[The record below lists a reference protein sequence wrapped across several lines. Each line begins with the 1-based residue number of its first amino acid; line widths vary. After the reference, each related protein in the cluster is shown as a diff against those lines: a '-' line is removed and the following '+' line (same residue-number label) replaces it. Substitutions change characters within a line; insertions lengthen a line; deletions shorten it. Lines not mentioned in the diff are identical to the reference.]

1 MRVLFIGYGHMG
13 GALGDAWRT
22 RSEDTEVLAIDPA
35 FATRPAAHGFVSAEA
50 LRAAV
55 PAAAFDLIVLA
66 VKPALA
72 ADALRALPAESVQ
85 GALLLSIAA
94 GVRLDTLRA
103 AAPARLR
110 LVRAMPNTPALL
122 GRGCTGLYA
131 GDDVDATARAQL
143 TALLSHVGSVHW
155 LEAEAQIDA
164 VTAISGSGPAY
175 YHLFSEA
182 LAQAGQA
189 LGLPA
194 ELAQALAAG
203 TAEGAAAQQRQQGAD
218 FAALRRAVTSP
229 NGTTAAAIAVFE
241 QDEALRQLVLHA
253 AQAAHRRAIE
263 LSRPG

>member
-1 MRVLFIGYGHMG
+1 MRVLFIGYGNMG
-13 GALGDAWRT
+13 GALGEAWRT
-22 RSEDTEVLAIDPA
+22 RSEGTEVLAIDPV
-35 FATRPAAHGFVSAEA
+35 FATRAAAHGFASAEA

-55 PAAAFDLIVLA
+55 PAAAFDLVVLA

-72 ADALRALPAESVQ
+72 AQALGALPAGAVQ

-103 AAPARLR
+103 ASPQGLR

-131 GDDVDATARAQL
+131 GDDVDAAARAQL
-143 TALLSHVGSVHW
+143 TTLLSHVGSVHW
-155 LEAEAQIDA
+155 LDTEAQIDA

-194 ELAQALAAG
+194 GLARALAAG
-203 TAEGAAAQQRQQGAD
+203 TAGGAAAQQGQPDAD

-241 QDEALRQLVLHA
+241 QDEALRRLVLHA

-263 LSRPG
+263 LSRPA